1 MADAPVTGLPDL
13 TGTVTLVTGAGGNIG
28 AGIARRFAAAG
39 SAVVAHYWSSA
50 DRARRLATGI
60 RAEGGRASWEQA
72 DLRDPVAV
80 DRLLEAVVGT
90 FGRIDV
96 LVNNAGVQPVE
107 PLPEMDFDRWR
118 EVVAANAHSTFL
130 ATRAAARHMI
140 EQGDGG
146 SVISIASIEAVHPAV
161 GHAHYSAAK
170 AAVRIHARAAA
181 VEYGPHGIRV
191 NSVSPGLVT
200 REGIERDWPE
210 GVRRW
215 RASAPLTRLGTPEDV
230 GNACV
235 FLASPLASWI
245 TGHDLVVD
253 GGVSAGSAW

>member
-1 MADAPVTGLPDL
+1 MVAAPVTGLPDL
-13 TGTVTLVTGAGGNIG
+13 TGTVALVTGAGGNIG

-39 SAVVAHYWSSA
+39 ATVVAHYWSSA
-50 DRARRLATGI
+50 DRARAVATDI
-60 RAEGGRASWEQA
+60 RAEGGQATWEQA
-72 DLRDPVAV
+72 DLRDPVEA
-80 DRLLEAVVGT
+80 DRLLAAVVAA
-90 FGRIDV
+90 FGRVDV

-107 PLPEMDFDRWR
+107 PLPDMDFDQWR
-118 EVVAANAHSTFL
+118 EVIGANAHSAFL

-146 SVISIASIEAVHPAV
+146 AVVSIASIEATRPAV

-170 AAVRIHARAAA
+170 AAVRMHARAAA

-191 NSVSPGLVT
+191 NTVSPGLVV

-210 GVRRW
+210 GVERW
-215 RASAPLTRLGTPEDV
+215 HRAAPLTRMGTPEDV

-253 GGVSAGSAW
+253 GGVSAGPTW